1 MQRRRHVCVVVSAA
15 SMMIGAA
22 AADGAALR
30 VCADPNNL
38 PFSDQ
43 AGQGFEN
50 KIVALIASDL
60 GSTVDYTWWAQ
71 RRGYVRHTL
80 KADTCDIWPGIASGA
95 EMMTSTRPYY
105 RSSYVFVTR
114 ADRRL
119 HIASFDD
126 PQLRK
131 LVIGVQMVGEDAMN
145 TPPAHALAS
154 RGIVQNVRG
163 YMLYGDYRQPHP
175 PSTII
180 DAVEDGDL
188 DVAVVWGPM
197 AGYFAALSSKPLT
210 IEPVQPLSDG
220 TELPMVFYVSMGVRR
235 GDNALQ
241 RIDDSLRE
249 TTPNLTRA
257 SPLNLCSTRT
267 ACWRRRPDC
276 PQSGVRPSLI
286 TVKKAPGEIEVVS
299 ERRNHCTKRAGIA
312 ALLLAGSATAALAA
326 DAAAG
331 QQIFKAQCG
340 ICHSVAAGVNASPD
354 IVRRGWPFGGRRSWL
369 PVHRRP
375 QEARRHMGRRQSR

>member
-1 MQRRRHVCVVVSAA
+1 MKRRWRVCVVVSAA
-15 SMMIGAA
+15 SMMIGVA

-43 AGQGFEN
+43 AGRGFEN
-50 KIVALIASDL
+50 KIVGLIASDL

-114 ADRRL
+114 ADRGL

-163 YMLYGDYRQPHP
+163 YMLYGDYHQPHP
-175 PSTII
+175 HQR
-180 DAVEDGDL
+180 
-188 DVAVVWGPM
+188 
-197 AGYFAALSSKPLT
+197 SSMR
-210 IEPVQPLSDG
+210 S
-220 TELPMVFYVSMGVRR
+220 
-235 GDNALQ
+235 
-241 RIDDSLRE
+241 
-249 TTPNLTRA
+249 
-257 SPLNLCSTRT
+257 RT
-267 ACWRRRPDC
+267 AISTWRWFGARWP
-276 PQSGVRPSLI
+276 V
-286 TVKKAPGEIEVVS
+286 T
-299 ERRNHCTKRAGIA
+299 
-312 ALLLAGSATAALAA
+312 
-326 DAAAG
+326 
-331 QQIFKAQCG
+331 
-340 ICHSVAAGVNASPD
+340 SP
-354 IVRRGWPFGGRRSWL
+354 
-369 PVHRRP
+369 H
-375 QEARRHMGRRQSR
+375 